1 MFTILSFKD
10 KVFFFTPFYCIM
22 LENRRDIVDFNVMDT
37 SVDNNIVSTPTDVS
51 DNQPV
56 DPAYTYDNNE
66 YAQVDTD
73 MNTNTN
79 VLSNDGVTTEENEL
93 EESTDDLDQ
102 EMALI
107 ADYYDQLKN
116 ITIENLKLEKQL
128 KEIEEKIKLNND
140 TKKQIK
146 EKYADRF

>member
-1 MFTILSFKD
+1 M
-10 KVFFFTPFYCIM
+10 
-22 LENRRDIVDFNVMDT
+22 DFNVMDT
-37 SVDNNIVSTPTDVS
+37 SVDNNIVSTPTEVT

-56 DPAYTYDNNE
+56 DPVYTYDNNE

-79 VLSNDGVTTEENEL
+79 VVRNDGVTTEENKL